1 MPTIRQE
8 LLIHAPIEVCFD
20 LARSIDIHAESTSHT
35 KERAIAGRIQGL
47 IEHGETVTWEAYH
60 LGIKQQLT
68 AQITEMVKP
77 YYFVD
82 EMVRGAFKRFRHTH
96 EFVTVEQGT
105 LMVDTFDYT
114 SPFGGLGR
122 LADHLFLAKYMTRFL
137 EKRNNYVKKIAEET
151 ANSAS
156 SAR

>member
-8 LLIHAPIEVCFD
+8 LLIQAPIEVCFD

-35 KERAIAGRIQGL
+35 KERAIAGRTQGL

-77 YYFVD
+77 HYFVD

-137 EKRNNYVKKIAEET
+137 ENRNNYVKKIAEET
-151 ANSAS
+151 ANSGS

>member
-20 LARSIDIHAESTSHT
+20 LARSIDVHAESTSQT
-35 KERAIAGRIQGL
+35 KERAIAGRTQGL
-47 IEHGETVTWEAYH
+47 IERGETVTWEAYH
-60 LGIKQQLT
+60 FGIKQQLT
-68 AQITEMVKP
+68 AQITEMDKP
-77 YYFVD
+77 HYFVD
-82 EMVRGAFKRFRHTH
+82 EMVKGAFKRFHHTH

-114 SPFGGLGR
+114 SPLGGLGK
-122 LADHLFLAKYMTRFL
+122 LVDHLFLAKYMTRFL
-137 EKRNNYVKKIAEET
+137 EKRNDYVKKIAEET
-151 ANSAS
+151 ANAVR